1 MSNALAAQTA
11 RRDALILE
19 HYPMVRRVAYRM
31 VSRYPSCVEV
41 DDLVSI
47 GVQGLIEA
55 VDRYETDRDASF
67 AAYARIRVKGT
78 ILDALRESDWV
89 PRSVRD
95 RNGTLTKSRD
105 HLRRNLGTEP
115 TAAELA
121 DHLGLGMSQLHDYI
135 KQSTPLVLVS
145 SSEQQ
150 DEDGQSVGDRIADN
164 QPSPEAQAADSFLT
178 QAIDKAL
185 ADLPERERQI
195 VELYYRQGVTFREIG
210 ERLNVTESRVCQL
223 HARLKRRLESRLARV
238 IDAA

>member
-1 MSNALAAQTA
+1 MSNALAAQAA
-11 RRDALILE
+11 RRDELILE

>member
-1 MSNALAAQTA
+1 MSNALAAKAAQ
-11 RRDALILE
+11 RNALILE

-55 VDRYETDRDASF
+55 VDRYEEDRNASF

-95 RNGTLTKSRD
+95 RNGTLSQSRD
-105 HLRRNLGTEP
+105 QLRRNLGTEP
-115 TAAELA
+115 TATQLA
-121 DHLGLGMSQLHDYI
+121 DHLGLEVSALHDYI

-145 SSEQQ
+145 SAEQQ
-150 DEDGQSVGDRIADN
+150 DEDGQSVGDRIADKG
-164 QPSPEAQAADSFLT
+164 PSPEASAADSFMT

-185 ADLPERERQI
+185 ADLPDRERQI

-238 IDAA
+238 VDAL

>member
-1 MSNALAAQTA
+1 MSNSLAAQTA
-11 RRDALILE
+11 QRDALILE

-55 VDRYETDRDASF
+55 VDRYEADRNASF

-95 RNGTLTKSRD
+95 RNGTLSKSRD

-115 TAAELA
+115 TATQLA
-121 DHLGLGMSQLHDYI
+121 DHLGLEVSALHDYI

-145 SSEQQ
+145 SAEQQ

-164 QPSPEAQAADSFLT
+164 GPSPEVQAAGSFMT
-178 QAIDKAL
+178 EAIDNAL
-185 ADLPERERQI
+185 ADLPDRERQI

-238 IDAA
+238 VDAL

>member
-1 MSNALAAQTA
+1 MSNALAAQAA

-55 VDRYETDRDASF
+55 VDRYESDRDASF

-121 DHLGLGMSQLHDYI
+121 DHLGLGVSQLHDYI

-150 DEDGQSVGDRIADN
+150 DDDGQSVGDRIADN
-164 QPSPEAQAADSFLT
+164 GPSPEAQAADSFLT
-178 QAIDKAL
+178 QAIDNAL